1 MKAISKISCHDNLLF
16 EKPLGD
22 WPEYDFQ
29 CIELVGQALGA
40 WSLLACWTNLVWH
53 VPGLMHLG
61 SIKPGAKTYYRA

>member
-1 MKAISKISCHDNLLF
+1 MKAISKISCHDNLLL

-40 WSLLACWTNLVWH
+40 WSLLAKLSVACARTDALRFN
-53 VPGLMHLG
+53 
-61 SIKPGAKTYYRA
+61 